1 MRALFLSFVG
11 AICAFAGEARP
22 NLIPY
27 PQECKWTGETVPT
40 VNIKPSIVIAEG
52 SVQAPVCVS
61 EAYVLEIARDKVTI
75 KANTKIGSL
84 RALATLQQLKE
95 SGKLPIGTV
104 HDWPAFP
111 IRGVLQDVG
120 RNFQS
125 IPALKR
131 QILVMERFKL
141 NVFHWHLTDYPG
153 WRVESKINAGL
164 NDPKSR
170 SRKPNSQYSWEEIRD
185 FITFAT
191 EHGVEVIPE
200 MDMPGHS
207 TYFGKG
213 LGFDMQTPQ
222 GLKVLEAE
230 ITDWAKLFPSQLFHT
245 GSDEVQIKMKEFVP
259 AILAKT
265 KASGKTP
272 IIWSPGAVVRD
283 SSIILQLW
291 AKAGLP
297 KSNPYIDSRYVY
309 TNHMDPSEAAN
320 QAFIQLAGVP
330 RTDGRAL
337 GAILC
342 NWPDHVID
350 DETNANRVSPTWP
363 VAVAFA
369 ESAWRGVA
377 KDNKSLYARV
387 PETGTPELETFL
399 DLERRIT
406 AQRNAV
412 VALGEPFPFVAA
424 AQIPWSVVTTEPG
437 APEPTD
443 WSKGSAAW
451 GGTVYL
457 NHHWHELP
465 SWLALTKKPS
475 VAWAQTYV
483 YSEKAQTIGLSI
495 GFNVPSASDG
505 HKPELA
511 SVNGQWDVAGSA
523 IWLNGKSIAPPK
535 WAYAGL
541 NAKAVA
547 EKPWVDHAWWMRA
560 PQTVQL
566 KAGWNEIRLCTPS
579 HFNGQKLRKWMFTVI
594 PTQWDAKTRTLSEVD
609 GLRFATK
616 PQ

>member
-1 MRALFLSFVG
+1 MRTLFLSLTAVLSAVAAEF
-11 AICAFAGEARP
+11 RP
-22 NLIPY
+22 SLIPY

-40 VNIKPSIVIAEG
+40 SSVKPNIVITEG
-52 SVQAPVCVS
+52 SVTAPIGVE
-61 EAYVLEIARDKVTI
+61 EAYVLEITRDKVTI
-75 KANTKIGSL
+75 KANTRVGSL
-84 RALATLQQLKE
+84 RALATLQQLTE

-125 IPALKR
+125 ITALKQ

-185 FITFAT
+185 FIAFAT

-213 LGFDMQTPQ
+213 LGFDMQSSQ

-259 AILAKT
+259 AILSKT

-283 SSIILQLW
+283 NSVVLQLW

-309 TNHMDPSEAAN
+309 VNHMDPSEAAN
-320 QAFIQLAGVP
+320 QSFIQICGLP

-342 NWPDHVID
+342 NWPDHVVD

-363 VAVAFA
+363 VAAAFA
-369 ESAWRGVA
+369 ESAWRGVS
-377 KDNKSLYARV
+377 KDNKAFYAKA
-387 PETGTPELETFL
+387 PEPNTPERTAYL
-399 DLERRIT
+399 DLEQRI
-406 AQRNAV
+406 ASQRSKV
-412 VALGEPFPFVAA
+412 VGLGEPFPFVAA
-424 AQIPWSVVTTEPG
+424 AHIPWSVVTTEPG

-443 WSKGSAAW
+443 WSKASAVW
-451 GGTVYL
+451 GGTIYL

-511 SVNGQWDVAGSA
+511 SVSGQWDVAGSA
-523 IWLNGKSIAPPK
+523 VWLNGQPIAPPK

-541 NAKAVA
+541 DGKAVA
-547 EKPWVDHAWWMRA
+547 EKPWVDHAWWMRT
-560 PQTVQL
+560 PETVQL
-566 KAGWNEIRLCTPS
+566 KAGWNEIRLRTPS
-579 HFNGQKLRKWMFTVI
+579 HLNGQKLRKWMFTVI
-594 PTQWDAKTRTLSEVD
+594 PTQWDAKTRTLSEVE
-609 GLRFATK
+609 GLRFSAK
-616 PQ
+616 PE

>member
-1 MRALFLSFVG
+1 MRTLFLSLTAVLSAVAAEF
-11 AICAFAGEARP
+11 RP
-22 NLIPY
+22 SLIPY

-40 VNIKPSIVIAEG
+40 SSVKPNIVITEG
-52 SVQAPVCVS
+52 SVTAPIGVE
-61 EAYVLEIARDKVTI
+61 EAYVLEITRDKVTI
-75 KANTKIGSL
+75 KANTRVGSL
-84 RALATLQQLKE
+84 RALATLQQLTE
-95 SGKLPIGTV
+95 SGKLPIGAIR
-104 HDWPAFP
+104 DWPAFP

-125 IPALKR
+125 ITALKQ
-131 QILVMERFKL
+131 QILVMEMFKL

-185 FITFAT
+185 FIAFA
-191 EHGVEVIPE
+191 EVHGVEVIPE

-207 TYFGKG
+207 TYFTKG

-230 ITDWAKLFPSQLFHT
+230 IVDWAKLFPSKLFHT

-259 AILAKT
+259 TILAKT
-265 KASGKTP
+265 KAVGKTP

-283 SSIILQLW
+283 SSVVLQLW

-309 TNHMDPSEAAN
+309 VNHMDPSEAAN
-320 QAFIQLAGVP
+320 QSFIQIGGLP

-363 VAVAFA
+363 VAAAFA
-369 ESAWRGVA
+369 ESAWRGVP
-377 KDNKSLYARV
+377 KDIKSYYART
-387 PETGTPELETFL
+387 PETNSALRQDYL
-399 DLERRIT
+399 DLERRIVS
-406 AQRNAV
+406 QRNAV
-412 VALGEPFPFVAA
+412 VATGEPFPFVTSAH
-424 AQIPWSVVTTEPG
+424 IPWSIVSTAPG

-443 WSKGSAAW
+443 WSGASTAW
-451 GGTVYL
+451 GGTIYL

-465 SWLALTKKPS
+465 SWLPLTKNPA
-475 VAWAQTYV
+475 VAWARTYV
-483 YSEKAQTIGLSI
+483 HSNSARTVGLSI
-495 GFNVPSASDG
+495 GFDVPSASDG

-511 SVNGQWDVAGSA
+511 SIAGQWDVAGSA
-523 IWLNGKSIAPPK
+523 IWVNGKAVAPPK
-535 WAYAGL
+535 WTYAGL
-541 NAKAVA
+541 SAKEVA

-560 PQTVQL
+560 PETVQL
-566 KAGWNEIRLCTPS
+566 KAGWNEIRLRTPS
-579 HFNGQKLRKWMFTVI
+579 HLKDQKLRKWMFTAI
-594 PTQWDAKTRTLSEVD
+594 PTQWDAKTRTLSEVE
-609 GLRFATK
+609 GLRFSTK
-616 PQ
+616 PE

>member
-1 MRALFLSFVG
+1 
-11 AICAFAGEARP
+11 
-22 NLIPY
+22 
-27 PQECKWTGETVPT
+27 VPT
-40 VNIKPSIVIAEG
+40 SSVKPNIVITEG
-52 SVQAPVCVS
+52 SVTAPIGVE
-61 EAYVLEIARDKVTI
+61 EAYVLEITRDKVTI
-75 KANTKIGSL
+75 KANTRVGSL
-84 RALATLQQLKE
+84 RALATLQQLTE
-95 SGKLPIGTV
+95 SGKLPIGAIR
-104 HDWPAFP
+104 DWPAFP

-125 IPALKR
+125 ITALKQ

-185 FITFAT
+185 FVAFAAD
-191 EHGVEVIPE
+191 HGVEVIPE

-207 TYFGKG
+207 TYFVKG

-230 ITDWAKLFPSQLFHT
+230 IVDWAKLFPSQLFHT

-259 AILAKT
+259 AILSKT

-272 IIWSPGAVVRD
+272 IIWSPGAIVRD

-309 TNHMDPSEAAN
+309 VNHMDPSEAAN
-320 QAFIQLAGVP
+320 QSFIQICGLP

-342 NWPDHVID
+342 NWPDHVVD

-363 VAVAFA
+363 VAAAFA
-369 ESAWRGVA
+369 ESAWRGVS
-377 KDNKSLYARV
+377 KDNKAFYAKA
-387 PETGTPELETFL
+387 PEPNTPERTAYL
-399 DLERRIT
+399 DLEQRI
-406 AQRNAV
+406 ASQRSKV
-412 VALGEPFPFVAA
+412 VGLGEPFPFVAA
-424 AQIPWSVVTTEPG
+424 AHIPWSVVTTEPG

-443 WSKGSAAW
+443 WSKASAAW
-451 GGTVYL
+451 GGTIYL

-511 SVNGQWDVAGSA
+511 SVSGQWDVAGSA
-523 IWLNGKSIAPPK
+523 VWLNGQPIAPPK

-541 NAKAVA
+541 DGKAVA
-547 EKPWVDHAWWMRA
+547 EKPWVDHAWWMRT
-560 PQTVQL
+560 PETVQL
-566 KAGWNEIRLCTPS
+566 KAGWNEIRLRTPS
-579 HFNGQKLRKWMFTVI
+579 HLNGQKLRKWMFTVI
-594 PTQWDAKTRTLSEVD
+594 PTQWDAKTRTLSEVE
-609 GLRFATK
+609 GLRFSAK
-616 PQ
+616 PE

>member
-1 MRALFLSFVG
+1 MRTLFLSFVG
-11 AICAFAGEARP
+11 AICAFAGEAQP

-483 YSEKAQTIGLSI
+483 YSEKSQTIGLSI

-566 KAGWNEIRLCTPS
+566 KAGWNEIRLRTPS

>member
-1 MRALFLSFVG
+1 
-11 AICAFAGEARP
+11 
-22 NLIPY
+22 
-27 PQECKWTGETVPT
+27 VPT
-40 VNIKPSIVIAEG
+40 SSVKPNIVITEG
-52 SVQAPVCVS
+52 SVTAPIGVE
-61 EAYVLEIARDKVTI
+61 EAYVLEITRDKVTI
-75 KANTKIGSL
+75 KANTRVGSL
-84 RALATLQQLKE
+84 RALATLQQLTE

-125 IPALKR
+125 ITALKQ

-185 FITFAT
+185 FVAFAAD
-191 EHGVEVIPE
+191 HGVEVIPE

-207 TYFGKG
+207 TYFVKG

-230 ITDWAKLFPSQLFHT
+230 IVDWAKLFPSQLFHT

-259 AILAKT
+259 AILSKT

-272 IIWSPGAVVRD
+272 IIWSPGAIVRD

-309 TNHMDPSEAAN
+309 VNHMDPSEAAN
-320 QAFIQLAGVP
+320 QSFIQICGLP

-342 NWPDHVID
+342 NWPDHVVD

-363 VAVAFA
+363 VAAAFA
-369 ESAWRGVA
+369 ESAWRGVS
-377 KDNKSLYARV
+377 KDNKAFYAKA
-387 PETGTPELETFL
+387 PEPNTPERTAYL
-399 DLERRIT
+399 DLEQRI
-406 AQRNAV
+406 ASQRSKV
-412 VALGEPFPFVAA
+412 VGLGEPFPFVAA
-424 AQIPWSVVTTEPG
+424 AHIPWSVVTTEPG

-443 WSKGSAAW
+443 WSKASAAW
-451 GGTVYL
+451 GGTIYL

-511 SVNGQWDVAGSA
+511 SVSGQWDVAGSA
-523 IWLNGKSIAPPK
+523 VWLNGQPIAPPK

-541 NAKAVA
+541 DGKAVA
-547 EKPWVDHAWWMRA
+547 EKPWVDHAWWMRT
-560 PQTVQL
+560 PETVQL
-566 KAGWNEIRLCTPS
+566 KAGWNEIRLRTPS
-579 HFNGQKLRKWMFTVI
+579 HLNGQKLRKWMFTVI
-594 PTQWDAKTRTLSEVD
+594 PTQWDAKTRTLSEVE
-609 GLRFATK
+609 GLRFSAK
-616 PQ
+616 PE